1 MIISNGTIEIK
12 QKTCGGI
19 DPETGYPKRSS
30 DVVWGEPIPCQTL
43 TNKYNALALSKEG
56 NPIISASYTV
66 LIDEQPFE
74 GEQVR
79 LKDRQGKVIGEFS
92 IIQIEPLEAVCE
104 IRIWI

>member
-56 NPIISASYTV
+56 NPIISASYAV